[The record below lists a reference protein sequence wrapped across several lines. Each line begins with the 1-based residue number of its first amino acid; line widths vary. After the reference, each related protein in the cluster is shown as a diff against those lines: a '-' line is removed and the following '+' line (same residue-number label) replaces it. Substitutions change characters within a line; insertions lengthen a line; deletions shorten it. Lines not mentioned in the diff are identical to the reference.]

1 MNNRGT
7 GLLGDIRS
15 KMVAEILA
23 LAMDDI
29 RLPVNEILEITM
41 MIRNGYPYI
50 RIDYSKGKGLD
61 IVDILL
67 NMAFQFLRYGENLHI
82 MSFAD
87 EFVHKISNGGHNT
100 IGIGGI

>member
-1 MNNRGT
+1 
-7 GLLGDIRS
+7 
-15 KMVAEILA
+15 
-23 LAMDDI
+23 
-29 RLPVNEILEITM
+29 M

-61 IVDILL
+61 IVDIPLD
-67 NMAFQFLRYGENLHI
+67 MAFHFLRYGENSHI